1 MSTLV
6 WNCRGLGNPQTISE
20 LKDMIMSKQPK
31 IVFLQETK
39 VDRGVMEQV
48 KNQVGFE
55 EMCVVDAA
63 GFSRGLAMLWK
74 KEGMCSILSTHRHF
88 IDIRVTLP
96 GITPYR
102 FTGFYG
108 FPSSSQRRASWELVK
123 SLRDLSPLPW
133 CVAGDFND
141 ILSYGDKMGRIQQPQ
156 WQIDGFREVVIYC
169 SLHDLGYVGNHFTWE
184 RGRDTPNWVCERLD
198 RGMGTESWLR
208 LFDKVEVLHI
218 EIVSSDHSALF
229 LTLRS
234 MTISYAPKPF
244 RFENAWLKEIDVKEA
259 VTMEWEIGMGCPIS
273 DRILRCGEY
282 LQQWGRQKHAVFR
295 DKLRKSKQQM
305 AKYRNSHDAEHRYLY
320 RCAQEAY
327 KQVLEQQDLYWKQRA
342 KQYWL
347 KMSMGT
353 GEQLRMDF
361 TLLYCSTSQCYS
373 NLVKKI

>member
-1 MSTLV
+1 
-6 WNCRGLGNPQTISE
+6 
-20 LKDMIMSKQPK
+20 
-31 IVFLQETK
+31 
-39 VDRGVMEQV
+39 MEQV

-55 EMCVVDAA
+55 EMSVVDAA

-96 GITPYR
+96 GITP
-102 FTGFYG
+102 
-108 FPSSSQRRASWELVK
+108 
-123 SLRDLSPLPW
+123 
-133 CVAGDFND
+133 
-141 ILSYGDKMGRIQQPQ
+141 
-156 WQIDGFREVVIYC
+156 
-169 SLHDLGYVGNHFTWE
+169 
-184 RGRDTPNWVCERLD
+184 
-198 RGMGTESWLR
+198 GMGTESWLR

-295 DKLRKSKQQM
+295 DKLRKI
-305 AKYRNSHDAEHRYLY
+305 
-320 RCAQEAY
+320 
-327 KQVLEQQDLYWKQRA
+327 
-342 KQYWL
+342 
-347 KMSMGT
+347 
-353 GEQLRMDF
+353 
-361 TLLYCSTSQCYS
+361 LLSA
-373 NLVKKI
+373 IPI